1 MAEQTTLSP
10 DLLDYLRENSLR
22 EDPILRELREETVKY
37 PMGRAQQVMA
47 EEGQLLN
54 FLVTLMGA
62 RTAVEVGTFTGY
74 SSLCIARAL
83 PASGSLVTC
92 DVTKRWSAIGRP
104 YWERA
109 GVADR
114 IEVRIGEAT
123 ATLPELTSAWGAA
136 TVDFG
141 FIDADKAN
149 YSRYYEL
156 LYTLVRPGGLI
167 AFDNTLFGGRVADLH
182 ADDPDT
188 VAIRDLNALL
198 YADERVDLTVLPMAD
213 GITLVRKR

>member
-10 DLLDYLRENSLR
+10 ELLDYLRESSLR

-37 PMGRAQQVMA
+37 PMGSAQQVMA
-47 EEGQLLN
+47 EEGQLLT
-54 FLVTLMGA
+54 FLVMLTGA

-83 PASGSLVTC
+83 PAVGRLVTC
-92 DVTKRWSAIGRP
+92 DVTKRWPAIGQP

-109 GVADR
+109 GVAER
-114 IEVRIGEAT
+114 IEVRIGEAAT
-123 ATLPELTSAWGAA
+123 TLPELVTEWGAGS
-136 TVDFG
+136 VDFG

-149 YSRYYEL
+149 YPRYYEL

-167 AFDNTLFGGRVADLH
+167 VVDNTLFGGRVADPH

-188 VAIRDLNALL
+188 VAIRELNGLL
-198 YADERVDLTVLPMAD
+198 HADERVDLTVLPMAD

>member
-10 DLLDYLRENSLR
+10 ELLGYLRESSLR

-37 PMGRAQQVMA
+37 PMGSAQQVMA
-47 EEGQLLN
+47 EEGQLLT
-54 FLVTLMGA
+54 FLVMLTGA

-83 PASGSLVTC
+83 PAVGCLVTC

-109 GVADR
+109 GVAER
-114 IEVRIGEAT
+114 IEVRIGEAAT
-123 ATLPELTSAWGAA
+123 TLPELVMEWGAGS
-136 TVDFG
+136 VDFG

-149 YSRYYEL
+149 YPRYYEL

-167 AFDNTLFGGRVADLH
+167 VVDNTLFGGRVADPH

-188 VAIRDLNALL
+188 VAIRELNGLL
-198 YADERVDLTVLPMAD
+198 HADERVDLTVLPMAD

>member
-1 MAEQTTLSP
+1 MAEQTTLSSE
-10 DLLDYLRENSLR
+10 LLNYLRESSLR
-22 EDPILRELREETVKY
+22 EDLILRELREETVKY
-37 PMGRAQQVMA
+37 PMGSAQQVMA
-47 EEGQLLN
+47 EEGQLLT
-54 FLVTLMGA
+54 FLVTLTGA

-83 PASGSLVTC
+83 PAAGRLVTC
-92 DVTKRWSAIGRP
+92 DVTKRWSEIGRP

-109 GVADR
+109 GVAER
-114 IEVRIGEAT
+114 IEVRIGEAAT
-123 ATLPELTSAWGAA
+123 TLPELVTKWGAGS
-136 TVDFG
+136 VDFG

-149 YSRYYEL
+149 YPRYYEL

-167 AFDNTLFGGRVADLH
+167 AIDNTLFGGRVADPH

-188 VAIRDLNALL
+188 VAIRELNALL
-198 YADERVDLTVLPMAD
+198 LADERVDLTVLPMAD